1 MTGAQL
7 AHLAGLAA
15 FAADFFATTDPAAA
29 RTFGE
34 AALRADA
41 LSSELPREEQHARDG
56 IGVPPLQSQPVSEAR
71 L

>member
-41 LSSELPREEQHARDG
+41 LSSELRARGTARPRWDRSAPAPRSAGQ
-56 IGVPPLQSQPVSEAR
+56 
-71 L
+71 

>member
-15 FAADFFATTDPAAA
+15 FAADFFATTDPSAA

-41 LSSELPREEQHARDG
+41 LSSEVSREEQKSRDG
-56 IGVPPLQSQPVSEAR
+56 IGVPAVQDHPMREVR